1 MTNVRELCCEVAF
14 ILIEGAPACA
24 AKVGAD
30 DICKIAQTARTTT
43 RPCLCR
49 RVNFHGTKKNQNFIC
64 MNYYVVYLVIF
75 KNKLCYYAIEILYNW
90 H

>member
-1 MTNVRELCCEVAF
+1 MKHCRVLGGGDRIRLGGSLSMTNVRELCGEVAF

-30 DICKIAQTARTTT
+30 DICKIAQTAATTT

-49 RVNFHGTKKNQNFIC
+49 RVNFHGTKNQNFIC
-64 MNYYVVYLVIF
+64 MYY
-75 KNKLCYYAIEILYNW
+75 
-90 H
+90 

>member
-30 DICKIAQTARTTT
+30 DICKIAQTAATTT

-49 RVNFHGTKKNQNFIC
+49 RVNFHGTKNQNFIC
-64 MNYYVVYLVIF
+64 INY
-75 KNKLCYYAIEILYNW
+75 
-90 H
+90 

>member
-1 MTNVRELCCEVAF
+1 MKHCKVLGVGDRIRLGGSLSMTNVRELCGEVAF

-30 DICKIAQTARTTT
+30 DICTIAQTAATTT

-49 RVNFHGTKKNQNFIC
+49 RVNFNGTKIKILFI
-64 MNYYVVYLVIF
+64 
-75 KNKLCYYAIEILYNW
+75 
-90 H
+90 

>member
-14 ILIEGAPACA
+14 ILIEGATACA

-30 DICKIAQTARTTT
+30 DICKIAQTAATTT

-49 RVNFHGTKKNQNFIC
+49 RVNFHGTKNQNFI
-64 MNYYVVYLVIF
+64 
-75 KNKLCYYAIEILYNW
+75 
-90 H
+90 